1 MINSVMGSLSAPRIR
16 TSTDIATSKQYP
28 WSAGPTQNL
37 ITMFGLT
44 CSINRYYD
52 PTTGQ
57 FMSVDPF
64 ADQTGSPYSYTG
76 GDPINGV
83 DPLGLNWLTKAW
95 DDTGGKV
102 VHEISTHGVEIGLI
116 AGGVVL
122 LAGATVLTG
131 GLSDV
136 IWATGAGLAEEG
148 SDLEVAELATH
159 IPFVLL
165 PGITVGGFG
174 LASIG
179 YGIYGWISGPK
190 SKTSEK
196 SLSANISSTVF
207 SCR

>member
-1 MINSVMGSLSAPRIR
+1 MDSGGVVQKLMGRWSV
-16 TSTDIATSKQYP
+16 Y
-28 WSAGPTQNL
+28 PTQWSWSL
-37 ITMFGLT
+37 ASYSSRSMTFAADG
-44 CSINRYYD
+44 SINRYYD

>member
-1 MINSVMGSLSAPRIR
+1 MGSLSAPRIR

>member
-1 MINSVMGSLSAPRIR
+1 MKTLFNKRIR
-16 TSTDIATSKQYP
+16 QGRYTSEIDRHA
-28 WSAGPTQNL
+28 WSTPSIWMRTTTFASA
-37 ITMFGLT
+37 